1 MNMSS
6 EEDTTDPKVF
16 QIPKMPHWG
25 ISLVVSV
32 VKNPPANTE
41 DRGSIPS
48 QGTKIPCP
56 SEPGLSQ
63 DITTRVHVQQ
73 QGSRV
78 LQLKPD
84 KAT

>member
-1 MNMSS
+1 M
-6 EEDTTDPKVF
+6 
-16 QIPKMPHWG
+16 
-25 ISLVVSV
+25 VSV
-32 VKNPPANTE
+32 VKSPPANAE
-41 DRGSIPS
+41 DTDSIPS
-48 QGTKIPCP
+48 RGTKIPCA